1 MAGQQPWTQA
11 GTEADSFAVALDR
24 AVFLLEQNQFD
35 EAEREYAR
43 AVARKPSHPAA
54 RFGLAKLRYMRGD
67 PYFARDL
74 VAAAA
79 RDRSDGLLQLQ
90 LADVLRQTGD
100 LAGSEVLLRDLI
112 ARGAPAPELR
122 SSLATVLHA
131 AGRLEEAE
139 TEARIAI
146 NLWPTNASIV
156 RNFVAVLLSL
166 GRTDHALPLIREQR
180 ARTPFDCAWIAEEAI
195 AARLI
200 GDPAYS
206 VLYDYDRFVR
216 VYDLEA
222 PQGWG
227 SMMELNAA
235 LAASLHARHTLARH
249 PFDQSMRFGTQTIGN
264 LARDPDPAIQAIL
277 KAFLE
282 PIADYRANL
291 GSAADHPLSA
301 RNRGESRYVGCWS
314 VQLKQHGFHVNHIH
328 PEGWLSSAY
337 YVATPSETHDAEEQS
352 GWIKFGEPALPVPGA
367 GPAFTVQPKPGRL
380 VLFPSYMWH
389 GTTAIHGT
397 EPRLTLA
404 FDVGTTPRG
413 GALIG
418 GGAE

>member
-1 MAGQQPWTQA
+1 MAGQEPWTQT
-11 GTEADSFAVALDR
+11 GTEIGSFAGALNR
-24 AVFLLEQNQFD
+24 AVLLLEQNRFD

-43 AVARKPSHPAA
+43 AVARNPSDAA
-54 RFGLAKLRYMRGD
+54 AQFGLAKLRYMRGD
-67 PYFARDL
+67 AYFARDL

-79 RDRSDGLLQLQ
+79 SDRSNGLLQVQ

-112 ARGAPAPELR
+112 ARAGAAPELC

-139 TEARIAI
+139 TEARAAI
-146 NLWPTNASIV
+146 NLRPTNASIV

-166 GRTDHALPLIREQR
+166 GRADHALPLIRAQR
-180 ARTPFDCAWIAEEAI
+180 ARAPLDCAWIAEEAI
-195 AARLI
+195 AARLS

-206 VLYDYDRFVR
+206 VLYDYERLVR
-216 VYDLEA
+216 VYDVEA

-227 SMMELNAA
+227 SMTQLNAA
-235 LAASLHARHTLARH
+235 LAASLHARHTLVRH

-264 LARDPDPAIQAIL
+264 LARDPDPAIQATL
-277 KAFLE
+277 EAFLE
-282 PIADYRANL
+282 PIADYRAKL

-314 VQLKQHGFHVNHIH
+314 VLIKQHGFHVNHIH

-337 YVATPSETHDAEEQS
+337 YVAVPSEAQDSKEQS

-367 GPAFTVQPKPGRL
+367 GPGLAVQPKPGRL

-397 EPRLTLA
+397 EPRLTLS
-404 FDVGTTPRG
+404 FDVATTARG
-413 GALIG
+413 GAAVG
-418 GGAE
+418 GGA